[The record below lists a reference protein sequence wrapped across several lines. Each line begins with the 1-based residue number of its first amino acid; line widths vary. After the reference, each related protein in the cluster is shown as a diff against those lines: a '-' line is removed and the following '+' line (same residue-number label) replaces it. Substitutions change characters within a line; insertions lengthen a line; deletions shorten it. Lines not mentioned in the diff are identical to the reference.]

1 MALRS
6 FRYVGRW
13 QYVFVTEYSG
23 SSGELRN
30 FVRVLTS
37 V

>member
-1 MALRS
+1 MAVHS

-13 QYVFVTEYSG
+13 QYVFETEISD
-23 SSGELRN
+23 SSGELCN